1 MRPEPFVNRGVA
13 LQLGRWSIDRMAGR
27 FRGVA
32 YRFPSP
38 ASTPERRCCLLSNEF
53 GVFGLGACVHVVGLL
68 TFVWSNAAHA
78 CDVMHHA
85 CCMPAS
91 HGICPRP
98 AGARTARY
106 ILPFQIADCERR
118 SQRGRDRAQTHP
130 RTGRGHVV
138 PASAANIPPAVTAGT
153 VPPGRFAELRVPVAG
168 RKARDVSGGTL

>member
-130 RTGRGHVV
+130 DGAGSRGSGFRRQHTASGYGRYRTARPVRGV
-138 PASAANIPPAVTAGT
+138 ASSGCGT
-153 VPPGRFAELRVPVAG
+153 
-168 RKARDVSGGTL
+168 